1 MLFTN
6 RKATR
11 PTLCS
16 LLSTDPNSWF
26 ETSSPIFNTTAVNI
40 AGSSGE
46 FVVSTNENGL
56 GLWKGE
62 TGTSSEWPQCLEVY
76 TRRQVMLIVQCNREW
91 LTDNST
97 DLLRYVHTKP
107 LPCQVDQI
115 WRRNGPLLF
124 IRDRFFSWAVYLH
137 RTFLLLSAFGG
148 SGGNKNRS
156 STTSDCLHVQ
166 KGRVLNRSP
175 AYLYK
180 TVYTLLLLSFFSF
193 WDQHPKNVVD
203 LYRRVDKR
211 LHIKKRKEKCATE
224 PIVSCLKVPFTQA
237 KRNVTARTKND
248 TWPFESTL

>member
-1 MLFTN
+1 MLSTK

-26 ETSSPIFNTTAVNI
+26 ETSSKPIFNTTTVNI
-40 AGSSGE
+40 ARSSGE
-46 FVVSTNENGL
+46 SVVSTNENRL

-76 TRRQVMLIVQCNREW
+76 TRRQVMLIVQLQPW
-91 LTDNST
+91 MTYWQQYWPLTLCSYEASSVSSGSDQTSKWT
-97 DLLRYVHTKP
+97 ASVHT
-107 LPCQVDQI
+107 
-115 WRRNGPLLF
+115 GPL
-124 IRDRFFSWAVYLH
+124 FFSWAVYLH

-148 SGGNKNRS
+148 SGGNKNWS

-193 WDQHPKNVVD
+193 WDQHSKNVVD

-211 LHIKKRKEKCATE
+211 LHI
-224 PIVSCLKVPFTQA
+224 
-237 KRNVTARTKND
+237 N
-248 TWPFESTL
+248 